1 LEFAQFD
8 PLRPQLFLFFDF
20 SHLSFLFF
28 ILQWSES
35 GLELRQHLLDLLA
48 IRWRILGVAYEIFV
62 LVNIRRQ
69 SGAIRLCLDKSCAG
83 VIEFLQGTCDGRFLP
98 LTAGLRIQLALAFT
112 HLLSDKLGRK
122 RAVIEE
128 KPSQRE
134 GVAVSQTADTGNRFE
149 IRIAGRFHVDALD
162 VVTGEQCR

>member
-1 LEFAQFD
+1 MAQAVHLPPARTREPGQDCQRSDKPAAEFNCHGFRRLLYLPRQIQAQ
-8 PLRPQLFLFFDF
+8 LRAQTAVHDV
-20 SHLSFLFF
+20 
-28 ILQWSES
+28 
-35 GLELRQHLLDLLA
+35 DL
-48 IRWRILGVAYEIFV
+48 
-62 LVNIRRQ
+62 
-69 SGAIRLCLDKSCAG
+69 
-83 VIEFLQGTCDGRFLP
+83 
-98 LTAGLRIQLALAFT
+98 LTAGLRIQLALALT

-149 IRIAGRFHVDALD
+149 IRVAGRLHVDAPN